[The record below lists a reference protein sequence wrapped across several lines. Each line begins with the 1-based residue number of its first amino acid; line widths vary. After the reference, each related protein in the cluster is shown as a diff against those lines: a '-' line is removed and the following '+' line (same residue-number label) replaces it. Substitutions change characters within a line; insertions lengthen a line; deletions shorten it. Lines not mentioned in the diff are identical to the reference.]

1 MSLRHISTARLV
13 GVSLVAIS
21 ALWGIGAAQAAPHPH
36 GAPKAEGAKEAKEGH
51 KGGRHGV
58 LHGSNY
64 HPPFAA
70 IVVDDNTDQTIY
82 EVNAD
87 EPRHPA
93 SVTKVMNLYLLFEEL
108 EAGKVTLDTPLPV
121 SAHCAGQNPV
131 KLGLKPNSTIRAE
144 DALKAMVTKSA
155 NDAACTV
162 AEFHGGGDEAEG
174 ARLMTAKAHALGMT
188 NTNYVNGSGL
198 PDEAQITTARDQAL
212 LGLIIHNR
220 FPSYYRYFSTL
231 SFNWHGKE
239 MHNHNGLL
247 GNVPGVDG
255 IKTGYTEASGYNL
268 VASVQRGDRH
278 IVSVVLGGTSNG
290 ARDTLM
296 RKLIEEH
303 VVHASAQRTAAPLT
317 EMVGGV
323 TANPIVAVDGTPHPV
338 TGTPVTPAVAV
349 APAAPAAPTLA
360 STRGVEAVNPGGPT
374 PVSGMNAGQTLNT
387 DQALHPAPKA
397 DKSHGRAKQ
406 TQTLL
411 EQPQIQAAAPASAV
425 AHAVRQR
432 NPATRT
438 PRVVIPQ

>member
-1 MSLRHISTARLV
+1 MILRDLSTARLV
-13 GVSLVAIS
+13 GVSLLATS
-21 ALWGIGAAQAAPHPH
+21 ALWGIGAAQAAPRAH
-36 GAPKAEGAKEAKEGH
+36 GAAKAEGATEGH

-70 IVVDDNTDQTIY
+70 IVVDDNTGQTIY

-108 EAGKVTLDTPLPV
+108 EAGKVALDTMLPV

-131 KLGLKPNSTIRAE
+131 KLGLKANSTIRAE

-155 NDAACTV
+155 NDAACVV
-162 AEFHGGGDEAEG
+162 AELHGGGDEGEG

-188 NTNYVNGSGL
+188 STNYVNGSGL

-212 LGLIIHNR
+212 LGLVIRNR
-220 FPSYYRYFSTL
+220 FPHYYRYFSTL

-247 GNVPGVDG
+247 GNVQGVDG

-296 RKLIEEH
+296 RKLIEEQIP
-303 VVHASAQRTAAPLT
+303 HAAAQRTAPPLT

-323 TANPIVAVDGTPHPV
+323 MANPIVAINGTPQPS

-349 APAAPAAPTLA
+349 APAAPTGPTLA
-360 STRGVEAVNPGGPT
+360 STRGGEANSAGGPT
-374 PVSGMNAGQTLNT
+374 TVSGVNAGQALKA
-387 DQALHPAPKA
+387 DQAFRSSPKP
-397 DKSHGRAKQ
+397 DKSRARTKQ

-432 NPATRT
+432 SPATRA
-438 PRVVIPQ
+438 PRVVTPQ